1 MAERVLVIAC
11 GALAREIVA
20 LRRKYAWHHLDMQCI
35 DARLHNRPALIADRV
50 RQKIR
55 DNRDRYDRIFVA
67 YGDCGTGGQ
76 LDRVLAE
83 EQVER
88 LPGAHCYQ
96 FLAGNERFDAL
107 ADSVPGTFYLTDFL
121 ARHFDRLVMK
131 PLKLDTHSEL
141 RDAYFGNYTRLVYL
155 SQTKSADLEQRAK
168 QAARRLGL
176 AFEHV
181 HCGYGALQQNL
192 NNWLEESG
200 HGQEDTRL
208 LA

>member
-1 MAERVLVIAC
+1 MSERVLIIAC

-20 LRRKYAWHHLDMQCI
+20 LKRRFDWHHLDMQCI
-35 DARLHNRPALIADRV
+35 DARLHNRPALIPERV
-50 RQKIR
+50 RQEIR
-55 DNRDRYDRIFVA
+55 DNKKRYDRIFVA
-67 YGDCGTGGQ
+67 YADCGTGGL
-76 LDRVLAE
+76 LDRVLAD

-96 FLAGNERFDAL
+96 FLAGVDRFEAL

-121 ARHFDRLVMK
+121 ARHFDKLVMG
-131 PLKLDTHSEL
+131 PLKLDSRPEL

-155 SQTKSADLEQRAK
+155 SQTIDAGLRQRAER
-168 QAARRLGL
+168 AARRLGL
-176 AFEHV
+176 PFEHV

-192 NNWLEESG
+192 NTWLEESND
-200 HGQEDTRL
+200 GQEDTCL